1 MCYWGALLTWLR
13 DNARLLVTWAINLLW
28 DKRGIRD
35 FCVWHTGFFSNP
47 LYSKTGQDHRYTSRY
62 SWYSRHR
69 CSRHRGLTAL
79 KSIQSGDLWIHFL
92 NMNQYCLITEEFA
105 YEKKKIINLI
115 LIYQNI
121 WKLYNSDK
129 SIILLIDYII
139 VWHTI
144 QCFIETLGD
153 MEL

>member
-1 MCYWGALLTWLR
+1 M
-13 DNARLLVTWAINLLW
+13 
-28 DKRGIRD
+28 
-35 FCVWHTGFFSNP
+35 
-47 LYSKTGQDHRYTSRY
+47 
-62 SWYSRHR
+62 
-69 CSRHRGLTAL
+69 
-79 KSIQSGDLWIHFL
+79 
-92 NMNQYCLITEEFA
+92 
-105 YEKKKIINLI
+105 KKKNFINLI
-115 LIYQNI
+115 LNYQNI